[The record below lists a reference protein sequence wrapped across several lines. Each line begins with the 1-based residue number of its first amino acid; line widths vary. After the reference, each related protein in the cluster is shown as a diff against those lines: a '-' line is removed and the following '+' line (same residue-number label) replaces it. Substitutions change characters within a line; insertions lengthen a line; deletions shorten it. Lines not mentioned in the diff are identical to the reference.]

1 MTCAKMGERKFTRG
15 LGKPGMAA
23 QLRETVSQVVRE
35 STVQNKPQL
44 VEPIDFETFI
54 LKNKTLLQNDPQRE
68 LLLYPSDDVSQ
79 VVLPRR
85 FRTTVHSV
93 PAAMDATDCSLFT
106 KECLKTYTSNWNL
119 IHYKYSAYSGTYLE
133 LPKILKS
140 DELKDEVYEVDTD
153 ADQVDEDLLSKNDC
167 ITKQGYLMKGPEVGS
182 DRMFVN
188 IGSKSFKRRYC
199 YLRQEVDG
207 TYILELHKDEKKG
220 EAKATIVMDFCT
232 EVVRN
237 SKRGRFC
244 FELRMTAG
252 HKSYSLA
259 AENELELQ
267 DWLSKLNSVLQQ
279 NKVQEEKRAASLER
293 ASNTPPPSPQ
303 PSQMYGTLKGLEQS
317 MNPQLIKYARET
329 DVSIALARRENRR
342 RLFSVYPHMPHV
354 KNGSTNYSEHGVEP
368 YREQFG
374 QRLQVCCESIRFRLQ
389 APIDGEKE
397 ALCQVCHMSYRTYF
411 WCLWHLISQCTNLRT
426 VVT

>member
-1 MTCAKMGERKFTRG
+1 
-15 LGKPGMAA
+15 MAA

-54 LKNKTLLQNDPQRE
+54 LRNKTVLQNDPQRE

-93 PAAMDATDCSLFT
+93 PASMDTADCSLFT
-106 KECLKTYTSNWNL
+106 KECLKSYTSNWHL

-140 DELKDEVYEVDTD
+140 DELKDEIYEVDTD
-153 ADQVDEDLLSKNDC
+153 ADQVDEDLFSKNDC

-237 SKRGRFC
+237 AKRGRFC

-259 AENELELQ
+259 AENESEFQ
-267 DWLSKLNSVLQQ
+267 DWLNKLQSVLQQ
-279 NKVQEEKRAASLER
+279 NKIREEIGRA
-293 ASNTPPPSPQ
+293 
-303 PSQMYGTLKGLEQS
+303 
-317 MNPQLIKYARET
+317 
-329 DVSIALARRENRR
+329 
-342 RLFSVYPHMPHV
+342 HV
-354 KNGSTNYSEHGVEP
+354 
-368 YREQFG
+368 
-374 QRLQVCCESIRFRLQ
+374 
-389 APIDGEKE
+389 
-397 ALCQVCHMSYRTYF
+397 
-411 WCLWHLISQCTNLRT
+411 
-426 VVT
+426 